1 MKELKLFVVLMMFLL
16 STYGKA
22 QNATS
27 PEIIKATKVLK
38 GQDSTMSKKV
48 AAQLLIT
55 AANDSNAYAMNV
67 LGMAYLRGIGVEK
80 DVNKA
85 IDWWM
90 LAAQKGYAYAYY
102 NLGMLYKNGKH
113 GIKQDFEKACSFY
126 KKGVEANSL
135 LCRYCYGFMLYKGLG
150 CQQSYKEAIS
160 YFQKAAAKK
169 HTPSLYMLGLCYRNG
184 YGVEQDEEMGIYY
197 LSQAAKLGYKDA
209 QAELR
214 RVNPENYMEEIN
226 DVKHSFSEETS
237 WVITENLIGKYEGV
251 LVLYDWS
258 GKYILGEKPVLLDL
272 KLQKGKLEG
281 TLNIEKQLVRLCG
294 LVSDE
299 GRVSFE
305 NTDVVLKERYVGENG
320 SKYRI
325 DYADLNIFGGK
336 IKGKL
341 GLYSLE
347 LNEPERPVYIELEK
361 VNGTLTSSKQTMNRD
376 IVVSPSPFETDF
388 VVSFSLQSD
397 TPQLDIRIFNQSG
410 AMSEHITYG
419 AMSKGKQDVRLATS
433 LGRGVYVL
441 DIQSKTQQFRTLI
454 TRK

>member
-1 MKELKLFVVLMMFLL
+1 
-16 STYGKA
+16 
-22 QNATS
+22 
-27 PEIIKATKVLK
+27 
-38 GQDSTMSKKV
+38 
-48 AAQLLIT
+48 
-55 AANDSNAYAMNV
+55 
-67 LGMAYLRGIGVEK
+67 
-80 DVNKA
+80 
-85 IDWWM
+85 
-90 LAAQKGYAYAYY
+90 
-102 NLGMLYKNGKH
+102 
-113 GIKQDFEKACSFY
+113 
-126 KKGVEANSL
+126 
-135 LCRYCYGFMLYKGLG
+135 
-150 CQQSYKEAIS
+150 
-160 YFQKAAAKK
+160 
-169 HTPSLYMLGLCYRNG
+169 MLGLCYRNG